1 MWASGYVW
9 RERGLALH
17 VCEGSR
23 VASVPAQGNLFAAK
37 CAITV
42 RRFARVGIFTTELN
56 LKHKIMDLLK
66 ILFEKR
72 HPNSCK
78 CAVSGW
84 VSYDWNKLETR
95 PTKYGKYFV
104 HRKDGKTHWETWN
117 GSGWAYNGNVITFW
131 MEVLPPCH

>member
-1 MWASGYVW
+1 
-9 RERGLALH
+9 
-17 VCEGSR
+17 
-23 VASVPAQGNLFAAK
+23 
-37 CAITV
+37 
-42 RRFARVGIFTTELN
+42 
-56 LKHKIMDLLK
+56 MDLLK

-84 VSYDWNKLETR
+84 VSYDWDKVETR

-131 MEVLPPCH
+131 MEILPPCQQHITNRKKPS

>member
-1 MWASGYVW
+1 MAHNV
-9 RERGLALH
+9 LQI
-17 VCEGSR
+17 CEGG
-23 VASVPAQGNLFAAK
+23 A
-37 CAITV
+37 
-42 RRFARVGIFTTELN
+42 FTTKLN
-56 LKHKIMDLLK
+56 LKYKIMDSLK

-78 CAVSGW
+78 CTVSGW
-84 VSYDWNKLETR
+84 VSYDWDKPETR

-131 MEVLPPCH
+131 MEVFPPCH